1 MKKTFL
7 ATIAIV
13 SAPLLAGT
21 ILVAP
26 AMAAP
31 TEPAPFPSPTEL
43 SQLFGAQEQPSFEE
57 ISKNL
62 SSAERELIESG
73 VPAVIYQE
81 VETGEIITVEKWV
94 ESRTDFTH
102 QSPLFVAT
110 EQSSND

>member
-1 MKKTFL
+1 MKKTL
-7 ATIAIV
+7 SATIAIV

-31 TEPAPFPSPTEL
+31 TEPVPSPTEL
-43 SQLFGAQEQPSFEE
+43 SELFGAQEQPRFEE

-62 SSAERELIESG
+62 SSAELELIESG

-81 VETGEIITVEKWV
+81 VETGKIITVEEWV
-94 ESRTDFTH
+94 QSRTDFAY
-102 QSPLFVAT
+102 QSPWFVAT